1 MKTMNA
7 KIVFEGKEVATITH
21 GPEGLVIKP
30 TEEGKKM
37 CKGTCDC
44 C

>member
-7 KIVFEGKEVATITH
+7 KIVMDGKEVATISH
-21 GPEGLVIKP
+21 SEDGLVIKP
-30 TEEGKKM
+30 TAEGKKM
-37 CKGTCDC
+37 CKGMCDC